1 MREAVRRIR
10 YEKECDRK
18 GRYKIMEDKMVND
31 VKTGSDDKM
40 KRMRELVDL
49 LNRARRAYEQEDTE
63 IMSNFEYDRLYD
75 ELQELEKELGTT
87 LAASPT
93 VNVGYE
99 VLSELPK
106 ERHERPML
114 SLDKT
119 KDVARLKEFLGSQK
133 AMISWKLDGLTI
145 VLTYREGA
153 LEKAVTRGNGEVGEV
168 VTNNARV
175 FKNVPLTIPYQG
187 ELVLR
192 GEAVISYKDFEK
204 INEEIGD
211 ADAKY
216 KNPRNLCSGSVRQLN
231 NEITAKR
238 NVRFYAFTLV
248 RAEGVDFKN
257 SRLYQMQWLQQQG
270 FDVVENHPVTADTI
284 EEEVAWFAEHIEK
297 NEVPSD
303 GLVLV
308 YDDIAYGQSLGTTAK
323 FPRDSFAFKWADE
336 IRETTLTEIEWSPS
350 RTGLIN
356 PVAVFEPVELE
367 GTTVSRASVHNIS
380 IMEELELGVGD
391 RITVYKA
398 NMIIPQIAENLTR
411 SGVKDIP
418 KECPVCGGPTK
429 IAMENETKTLYC
441 TNPKCQAKH
450 VKSFTLFVSR
460 DAMNI
465 EGLSEATLEK
475 FIMNGYVKDFTDLF
489 HLDRYAD
496 EIRQM
501 DGFGDKSY
509 ENLQNSIKNARTTTL
524 PRLVYSLGI
533 PNIGIANA
541 KMICGALGNDPERIL
556 NTTVEELSGI
566 SGVGSVIAGTFVDYF
581 ADEDHR
587 DLFKRLLEEVEIPKE
602 EITEDSR
609 KFEGVNFVIT
619 GSVNHFANRA
629 EVKEEIEKRG
639 GKVTGSVTSKTNY
652 LINND
657 VNSTSSKNRKARE
670 LGVPIISEEEFLNM
684 LNG

>member
-1 MREAVRRIR
+1 MDNNTENRA
-10 YEKECDRK
+10 
-18 GRYKIMEDKMVND
+18 EDK
-31 VKTGSDDKM
+31 TADKM
-40 KRMRELVDL
+40 AHMRELVDI
-49 LNRARRAYEQEDTE
+49 LNRARRAYEQEDKE
-63 IMSNFEYDRLYD
+63 IMSNYEYDRLYD
-75 ELQELEKELGTT
+75 ELLELEKELGTT

-99 VLSELPK
+99 VLSNLPK

-119 KDVARLKEFLGSQK
+119 KEVERLREFLGNQK

-145 VLTYREGA
+145 VLTYRNGS

-175 FKNVPLTIPYQG
+175 FRNIPLAIPYQG

-248 RAEGVDFKN
+248 QADGVDFKN
-257 SRLYQMQWLQQQG
+257 SRLYQMQWLKSQG
-270 FDVVENHPVTADTI
+270 FDVVENHPVTAETVD
-284 EEEVAWFAEHIEK
+284 EEVAWFAEHIGE

-336 IRETTLTEIEWSPS
+336 IRETTLTGIEWSPS

-356 PVAVFEPVELE
+356 PVAIFEPVELE

-380 IMEELELGVGD
+380 IMEDLELGIGD

-418 KECPVCGGPTK
+418 EKCPVCGGATR
-429 IAMENETKTLYC
+429 IAMENETKTLFC

-489 HLDRYAD
+489 HLDRYEE
-496 EIRQM
+496 EIKQL
-501 DGFGDKSY
+501 DGFGEKSFV
-509 ENLQNSIKNARTTTL
+509 NLQNSIQNARKTTL
-524 PRLVYSLGI
+524 SRLVYSLGI
-533 PNIGIANA
+533 PNVGSANA
-541 KMICGALGNDPERIL
+541 KVICRALGNDPERIL
-556 NTTVEELSGI
+556 NATVEELSDI
-566 SGVGSVIAGTFVDYF
+566 SGVGGVIAGTFVDYF
-581 ADEDHR
+581 SDGEHR
-587 DLFKRLLEEVEIPKE
+587 DIFERLLQEVEIPQE
-602 EITEDSR
+602 ETAEDSQ
-609 KFEGVNFVIT
+609 KFAGVNFVIT
-619 GSVNHFANRA
+619 GSVHHFANRA

-657 VNSTSSKNRKARE
+657 VNSTSSKNRKARD
-670 LGVPIISEEEFLNM
+670 LNVPIISEEEFLNM

>member
-1 MREAVRRIR
+1 
-10 YEKECDRK
+10 
-18 GRYKIMEDKMVND
+18 MEDK
-31 VKTGSDDKM
+31 K
-40 KRMRELVDL
+40 KRMRELVEL
-49 LNRARRAYEQEDTE
+49 LNRARRAYEQENTE
-63 IMSNFEYDRLYD
+63 IMSNYEYDQLYD
-75 ELQELEKELGTT
+75 ELQGLEQELGTT
-87 LAASPT
+87 LASSPT
-93 VNVGYE
+93 INVGYE

-119 KDVARLKEFLGSQK
+119 KDVGRLKEFLGDQK
-133 AMISWKLDGLTI
+133 AVISWKLDGLTI
-145 VLTYREGA
+145 VLTYRNGE

-168 VTNNARV
+168 ITSNARV
-175 FKNVPLTIPYQG
+175 FQNIPLRIPFTG

-192 GEAVISYKDFEK
+192 GEAVIGYKDFEK
-204 INEEIGD
+204 INEEIEDVD
-211 ADAKY
+211 ARY

-231 NEITAKR
+231 NEITAQR

-248 RAEGVDFKN
+248 RAEGADFRN
-257 SRLYQMQWLQQQG
+257 SRLYQMEWLREQG
-270 FDVVENHPVTADTI
+270 FDVVEHHPVTRETVED
-284 EEEVAWFAEHIEK
+284 EVKWFSEHIEA
-297 NEVPSD
+297 NDVPSD

-308 YDDIAYGQSLGTTAK
+308 YDDIAYGEALGTTAK

-336 IRETTLTEIEWSPS
+336 IKETTLLEIEWSPS

-391 RITVYKA
+391 RIQVYKA

-411 SGVKDIP
+411 SGVRDIP
-418 KECPVCGGPTK
+418 ETCPVCGGATR
-429 IAMENETKTLYC
+429 ISMENETKTLCC

-450 VKSFTLFVSR
+450 IKSFALFVSR

-475 FIMNGYVKDFTDLF
+475 FVMNGFIKDFTDIF
-489 HLDRYAD
+489 HLDRHEE
-496 EIRQM
+496 EIKAM
-501 DGFGDKSY
+501 DGFGEKSY
-509 ENLQNSIKNARTTTL
+509 LKLQAGVRNARVTTL

-533 PNIGIANA
+533 PNIGSANA
-541 KMICGALGNDPERIL
+541 KMICRALGNDPERVM
-556 NTTVEELSGI
+556 NATAEELSEI
-566 SGVGSVIAGTFVDYF
+566 SGVGEVIAGTYVQYF
-581 ADEDHR
+581 ADEEHR
-587 DLFKRLLEEVEIPKE
+587 EIFRRLLSEVEIPKE
-602 EITEDSR
+602 EEPEGGQDLS
-609 KFEGVNFVIT
+609 GVNFVIT
-619 GSVNHFANRA
+619 GSVEHFANRG
-629 EVKEEIEKRG
+629 EVKEEIERRG

-670 LGVPIISEEEFLNM
+670 LGIPIISEEEFLKM
-684 LNG
+684 LN